1 MTIAEYNA
9 ATPEARIL
17 EDCATAM
24 YGELGRAEE
33 YAHDG
38 EYLPEAIRAAV
49 YRRIAEKA
57 LHFATY
63 LEEHP

>member
-1 MTIAEYNA
+1 MTIDEYNT
-9 ATPEARIL
+9 ATPEARSI
-17 EDCATAM
+17 EDCANAM

-33 YAHDG
+33 FAHDG

-49 YRRIAEKA
+49 YKRIAAKA